1 MLADAVLYHKLFWNL
16 VDFWPNFFGFEFEAL
31 FIPVQIRFQKCLTQY
46 IFQIRNGPGGSSQLL
61 REKRCSNTSAK
72 KKTAQ
77 ETMWGLQG
85 SMFRKHLVRQG
96 WGIRITSSWSPI
108 LTGLPSGSRR
118 FFRIGDGSTYLW
130 WGPRV
135 IQFGTSWS
143 LHDHRCTQE
152 RISGEEWA
160 AQG

>member
-1 MLADAVLYHKLFWNL
+1 MAL
-16 VDFWPNFFGFEFEAL
+16 GEAL
-31 FIPVQIRFQKCLTQY
+31 SCLERRDAATPV
-46 IFQIRNGPGGSSQLL
+46 P
-61 REKRCSNTSAK
+61 K